1 MYACAVASVMCDSF
15 WPQLYG
21 LQPIKCFCPV
31 VFSRQEYWNGFPCSA
46 PGDLPNPGTELLSAF
61 ISCLAAG
68 LFNHWATWEAPW
80 WTYILPNKMSAC
92 SKRYVAEEYKY
103 IYKEYM
109 KVIRIIGG
117 YIETIS
123 QKNLCHRSVT
133 KRSSVLFNGSPDWA
147 RLIQGNNPV

>member
-1 MYACAVASVMCDSF
+1 MPVQLLQSCVTLFGHNSMDCSPSSAFVQLDSPGKNTGMGF
-15 WPQLYG
+15 HALLQGIFPTQGLSSCLPSSPALQLDSLTTEPPGKLHGG
-21 LQPIKCFCPV
+21 LTYYQIKCQPV
-31 VFSRQEYWNGFPCSA
+31 ARGMLQKNI
-46 PGDLPNPGTELLSAF
+46 N
-61 ISCLAAG
+61 
-68 LFNHWATWEAPW
+68 
-80 WTYILPNKMSAC
+80 
-92 SKRYVAEEYKY
+92 